1 MARHRPDRIEGPGR
15 VGRAAGAA
23 ARYAARKGIKRG
35 VRAVLARSAS
45 TATTAAAAGGGAPVA
60 AVVLGVL
67 AAIVAL
73 LLVVAIFAVIVF
85 GVAGAASAAC
95 SSSEPPRATLRAAR
109 GDPPPNLIPWLIDA
123 ANQPSARLGVR
134 GAAVLAGI
142 AKVESDFGRSP
153 ARGIR
158 SGVNFLGCCA
168 GPFQFNLRDT
178 WAGYADDPGADA
190 DGDGRVD
197 VYSFADA
204 AFAAA
209 RKLASQGA
217 PEDWNS
223 ALLAYNRS
231 TRYVADVLAHA
242 DAFQGQIAA
251 SDGGA
256 APPDPVAAEACAEK
270 LSDSGGSGGSG
281 GGFGEPLGP
290 LPDEALPRMKRI
302 ADWIDKQRYVYCY
315 GGGHAPKPGLSASTQ
330 WCRKQ
335 DVRKTFV
342 DPGQKGIDCSGAVRW
357 LFVLTGYPDPGGI
370 TAVQFAGVYPRGPGR
385 HVTIWSNGGHVFIT
399 IDGRGWGTSNSNPFG
414 GPGWLSSYSTGG
426 FDPSHPPGL

>member
-1 MARHRPDRIEGPGR
+1 MARDRPDRVGGASRI
-15 VGRAAGAA
+15 GRAAGAA
-23 ARYAARKGIKRG
+23 ARRAARKGLKRG
-35 VRAVLARSAS
+35 IKAMLTRSAGT
-45 TATTAAAAGGGAPVA
+45 TAGAAAAAGGGVPVA
-60 AVVLGVL
+60 AIVL
-67 AAIVAL
+67 AAVA
-73 LLVVAIFAVIVF
+73 VF

-95 SSSEPPRATLRAAR
+95 SSSTPPRATIRADR
-109 GDPPPNLIPWLIDA
+109 GDPPPNLIPVLIDA
-123 ANQPSARLGVR
+123 ANQPSAQLGIR

-142 AKVESDFGRSP
+142 AKVESDFGRSS
-153 ARGIR
+153 ARGVR

-190 DGDGRVD
+190 DRDGTVN
-197 VYSFADA
+197 VYSFTDA

-217 PEDWNS
+217 PEDWNA

-231 TRYVADVLAHA
+231 TSYVAKVLAYA

-251 SDGGA
+251 ADGGA
-256 APPDPVAAEACAEK
+256 APPSPVAAEACASR
-270 LSDSGGSGGSG
+270 LGDSGGSG

-290 LPDEALPRMKRI
+290 LPADALPRIKRI
-302 ADWIDKQRYVYCY
+302 ADWIDKQRYRYCY
-315 GGGHAPKPGLSASTQ
+315 GGGHAPKPGPSTNTQ
-330 WCRKQ
+330 WCRLE
-335 DVRKTFV
+335 DVTKTEV
-342 DPGQKGIDCSGAVRW
+342 DSKASGIDCSGAVRW

-370 TAVQFAGVYPRGPGR
+370 TAVQFARVYPSGPGR

-414 GPGWLSSYSTGG
+414 GPGWTGYSTAG
-426 FDPSHPPGL
+426 FVASHPPGL